1 MKRYLLAILFV
12 LSTVVTV
19 SAQESK
25 VYYPWQETR
34 KGLDVKFFGAYS
46 YGLGVNTGYNMMQAE
61 IGLGK
66 QFEKMHF
73 GLSSGMW
80 SLVNVAADPI
90 IPDTLK

>member
-25 VYYPWQETR
+25 VFYPWQETR

-61 IGLGK
+61 I
-66 QFEKMHF
+66 
-73 GLSSGMW
+73 SSEIANTLYKPFYDAFKKG
-80 SLVNVAADPI
+80 VNYGR
-90 IPDTLK
+90 